1 MHRGGM
7 GVYLF
12 KNIPKKYLWLL
23 PLWNKID
30 FSCQYFRHLQLSDDD
45 HPCYYEILIT
55 ILTFSLF
62 TLELGH
68 DEVWEV
74 ASSGFSDVNAAA
86 LRRTYYLTSESP
98 LVILDYDNNIWMII
112 VVFLMDRGLF
122 NLNLYCMLYLY
133 FVLQKNQEKVTK

>member
-1 MHRGGM
+1 MAFWPKFTFLFLNAQRGGL
-7 GVYLF
+7 GSTGLG
-12 KNIPKKYLWLL
+12 NIPKKHLLLL
-23 PLWNKID
+23 PLWNKIE

-45 HPCYYEILIT
+45 HPRYYEILIT

-86 LRRTYYLTSESP
+86 LGRTYYSTSESL
-98 LVILDYDNNIWMII
+98 LVILDYDNNI
-112 VVFLMDRGLF
+112 
-122 NLNLYCMLYLY
+122 
-133 FVLQKNQEKVTK
+133 